1 MAAALLACMLGGET
15 GHAKG
20 NNSVNVQELTTSCG
34 GKVPAL
40 TWTER
45 SGVHPF
51 SVMECMQGHEDS
63 VEDIQWS
70 PTEGNV
76 FASCSMDRTLRIW
89 DSRVRTAPQL
99 SVMAH
104 ATDVNVISWN
114 RLAAHTLAS
123 GGDDGVLRVWDLR
136 AFSADRAANEASF
149 VANFTY
155 HRCPAAMPPIASIMY
170 SYTLAGCRPSLA
182 AARSH

>member
-1 MAAALLACMLGGET
+1 M
-15 GHAKG
+15 
-20 NNSVNVQELTTSCG
+20 NINSTTS
-34 GKVPAL
+34 V
-40 TWTER
+40 
-45 SGVHPF
+45 
-51 SVMECMQGHEDS
+51 QGHEDS

-76 FASCSMDRTLRIW
+76 FASCSVDRTIRIW

-99 SVMAH
+99 TVTAH

-114 RLAAHTLAS
+114 SLASHTLAS

-136 AFSADRAANEASF
+136 TFTADRAANEASF

-155 HRCPAAMPPIASIMY
+155 HRC
-170 SYTLAGCRPSLA
+170 GFA
-182 AARSH
+182 AADGSQLLTCSCTSCVHELSMHVVPSADTICP

>member
-1 MAAALLACMLGGET
+1 MCSHSQLC
-15 GHAKG
+15 
-20 NNSVNVQELTTSCG
+20 
-34 GKVPAL
+34 
-40 TWTER
+40 
-45 SGVHPF
+45 
-51 SVMECMQGHEDS
+51 ECMQGHEDS

-76 FASCSMDRTLRIW
+76 FASCSVDRTLRIW

-99 SVMAH
+99 SVTAH

-123 GGDDGVLRVWDLR
+123 GGDDGALRVWDLR

-155 HRCPAAMPPIASIMY
+155 HRCPAAMPLIVSVMF
-170 SYTLAGCRPSLA
+170 SYILAGCRPSLV